1 MPRPFGEE
9 DRQIGITALAIASAL
24 IGAPVPMPAPAFTGH
39 AIPAAPTVGVDQ
51 DASARP
57 PSPSDPA
64 APTTPADQVRP
75 SPSATPPDAAADAR
89 APTAGQAGDVVV
101 IGRDR
106 RDDPLSAVNERSF
119 AVTQAVDDAVIGP
132 VARTYKREVPST
144 IRSGLRNF
152 IANLR
157 EPVAALNYLLQLK
170 PGKAAET
177 VGRFAVNTTI
187 GAAGLF
193 DVAKKRPFNLP
204 RRRNSLANTL
214 GYYGVKPGPF
224 LFLPLIGPVTVR
236 DLVGNIVDQLAIPV
250 TSVPPLDNPA
260 VTIPLLNIGAIDFR
274 AENDER
280 LTKIKASAD
289 PYAAVRRAYLERRTA
304 EIDALRGPRRTRG
317 GPPIAGPIP
326 PPDPTPRVIAIPVA
340 RPEDGSPR
348 ADR

>member
-1 MPRPFGEE
+1 M
-9 DRQIGITALAIASAL
+9 Q
-24 IGAPVPMPAPAFTGH
+24 
-39 AIPAAPTVGVDQ
+39 VGVDRAVPLAPTPTQ
-51 DASARP
+51 P
-57 PSPSDPA
+57 PAPTIPAQSSPA
-64 APTTPADQVRP
+64 AAPAVQDP
-75 SPSATPPDAAADAR
+75 GAE
-89 APTAGQAGDVVV
+89 QAGDVVV

-106 RDDPLSAVNERSF
+106 RGDPLSAVNEQSF
-119 AVTQAVDDAVIGP
+119 KVTQAVDDAVIGP

-152 IANLR
+152 VANLR

-177 VGRFAVNTTI
+177 VGRFTVNTTI

-193 DVAKKRPFNLP
+193 DVAKRRPFNLP

-236 DLVGNIVDQLAIPV
+236 DLVGNVFDQLAIPV
-250 TSVPPLDNPA
+250 TSVPPLNNPA

-280 LTKIKASAD
+280 LEKLKASRD
-289 PYAAVRRAYLERRTA
+289 PYGAVRRAYLERRQA
-304 EIDALRGPRRTRG
+304 EIDALRGPRRARG
-317 GPPIAGPIP
+317 GKVPVPESLPRTILIP
-326 PPDPTPRVIAIPVA
+326 AAPAVGA
-340 RPEDGSPR
+340 DGR
-348 ADR
+348 